1 MQLVEITGKSPT
13 DSFKRTSNFLSTISF
28 TKDGIAKVIK
38 NLNPNKIHAFDLISI
53 RMLKISGDS
62 ILKPLKIIFKSSLEN
77 SKFAIEWKKANVVLI
92 HRKITS
98 S

>member
-13 DSFKRTSNFLSTISF
+13 DSSKRTSNFLSTISF

-38 NLNPNKIHAFDLISI
+38 NLNPNKIHAFDMISI
-53 RMLKISGDS
+53 RMLKICGDS